1 MNGAFPCAWLIWPP
15 KWGSSS
21 NFGDTMTPRLA
32 LYVAI
37 AAVAAI
43 AAKLFLTQGA
53 AILYLARSILDLI
66 DTIAFWR

>member
-1 MNGAFPCAWLIWPP
+1 
-15 KWGSSS
+15 
-21 NFGDTMTPRLA
+21 MTPRLA

-43 AAKLFLTQGA
+43 AADLFLMQGA

>member
-1 MNGAFPCAWLIWPP
+1 MA
-15 KWGSSS
+15 
-21 NFGDTMTPRLA
+21 PRLA

-53 AILYLARSILDLI
+53 AISYLARSILDLI

>member
-1 MNGAFPCAWLIWPP
+1 
-15 KWGSSS
+15 
-21 NFGDTMTPRLA
+21 MTPRLA
-32 LYVAI
+32 LYVVI

>member
-1 MNGAFPCAWLIWPP
+1 
-15 KWGSSS
+15 
-21 NFGDTMTPRLA
+21 MTPRLA

-43 AAKLFLTQGA
+43 AADLFLTQGT
-53 AILYLARSILDLI
+53 AILYVARSFLDLI

>member
-1 MNGAFPCAWLIWPP
+1 
-15 KWGSSS
+15 
-21 NFGDTMTPRLA
+21 MTPRLA

-37 AAVAAI
+37 TAVAAI

>member
-1 MNGAFPCAWLIWPP
+1 
-15 KWGSSS
+15 
-21 NFGDTMTPRLA
+21 MTPRLA

-43 AAKLFLTQGA
+43 AADLFLTQVA
-53 AILYLARSILDLI
+53 AILYLARSFLDLI

>member
-1 MNGAFPCAWLIWPP
+1 
-15 KWGSSS
+15 
-21 NFGDTMTPRLA
+21 MTPRLA
-32 LYVAI
+32 LYVEI

>member
-1 MNGAFPCAWLIWPP
+1 
-15 KWGSSS
+15 
-21 NFGDTMTPRLA
+21 MTPRLA

-53 AILYLARSILDLI
+53 EILYIARSILDLI

>member
-1 MNGAFPCAWLIWPP
+1 
-15 KWGSSS
+15 
-21 NFGDTMTPRLA
+21 MTPRLA
-32 LYVAI
+32 LYIAI